1 MIGKKLQ
8 KPESWFFISSLWY
21 HRPRGLNSCLFL
33 FYWTAVASCV
43 TFYFYLSLPYIPSHC
58 SVLIYFCFKTSCLLV
73 QLWWL
78 CFFFFLGENGV
89 FLWIFLGSRTR
100 LQSILIPSQ
109 QLMFLWV
116 LLYMLTIR
124 LPLYFYH
131 VLYIHTLK
139 IVTANGQR
147 DHPAAQISSEVAS

>member
-1 MIGKKLQ
+1 MIFHQ
-8 KPESWFFISSLWY
+8 FFVISPATWLELLPVSVLLDGSSLLCNILLLPFPSLY
-21 HRPRGLNSCLFL
+21 SLPLFCTYLFL
-33 FYWTAVASCV
+33 FQDIMFTCTVMVA
-43 TFYFYLSLPYIPSHC
+43 
-58 SVLIYFCFKTSCLLV
+58 LL
-73 QLWWL
+73 L
-78 CFFFFLGENGV
+78 FFLGENGV

-147 DHPAAQISSEVAS
+147 DHPAVQISSEVAS

>member
-1 MIGKKLQ
+1 MIFHQ
-8 KPESWFFISSLWY
+8 FFVISPATWLELLPVSVLLDGSSLLCNILLLPFPSLY
-21 HRPRGLNSCLFL
+21 SLPLFCTYLFL
-33 FYWTAVASCV
+33 FQDIMFTCTVMVA
-43 TFYFYLSLPYIPSHC
+43 
-58 SVLIYFCFKTSCLLV
+58 LL
-73 QLWWL
+73 L
-78 CFFFFLGENGV
+78 FFLGENGV

-116 LLYMLTIR
+116 LLYMLTIH

-147 DHPAAQISSEVAS
+147 DHPAAQVLPEVAS